1 MAIYRSYGFTYL
13 RFIDEIESTSVS
25 RTRVTVTHIKGLVDN
40 VTERRRDSRNIDNA
54 HRPSSCL
61 RHLERSTDRTKARA
75 PSGGATY
82 WISRLPEIYVPSSS
96 QSRCSSTQ
104 LAACSRKSTDHFG
117 SNARTSSGH
126 PAKQSIVREHRSAPH
141 LCAGEREAAVRLEK
155 RGQSMSIT
163 A

>member
-1 MAIYRSYGFTYL
+1 MHKRDVDLTKRSFS
-13 RFIDEIESTSVS
+13 ST
-25 RTRVTVTHIKGLVDN
+25 GLVEN
-40 VTERRRDSRNIDNA
+40 VTERRSEARNIDLA

-117 SNARTSSGH
+117 SNARTSSAH
-126 PAKQSIVREHRSAPH
+126 PAKQAIIRGHQSAPP
-141 LCAGEREAAVRLEK
+141 LCAGEAAARLEK
-155 RGQSMSIT
+155 RGQSMSFT